1 MKAPTVAA
9 TLAAVLAAGLLA
21 AQLGA
26 LSASPPNDLGVRD
39 GLLKPPSTTR
49 NSVTSQAER
58 HPGHPQRDY
67 ATIAPLPFKP
77 GGTSASLAALDTA
90 LSEVPGLTPVTRA
103 PDYRRLEARTR
114 WLAFVDDVEF
124 WADPSAGVIHVRSA
138 SRLGRE
144 DFGANRERVEAIRA
158 AYARQP

>member
-1 MKAPTVAA
+1 MAA

-26 LSASPPNDLGVRD
+26 LSGSPPNDLGVRD
-39 GLLKPPSTTR
+39 GLLKAPSDTR
-49 NSVTSQAER
+49 NSVSSQADR

-67 ATIAPLPFKP
+67 AAIAPLPFKP
-77 GGTSASLAALDTA
+77 GGAAASLAALDAA
-90 LSEVPGLTPVTRA
+90 LTEVPGITPVSRS

-114 WLAFVDDVEF
+114 WLAFVDDLEF
-124 WADPSAGVIHVRSA
+124 WVDPAASVIHVRSA

-144 DFGANRERVEAIRA
+144 DFGANRDRVEAIRA